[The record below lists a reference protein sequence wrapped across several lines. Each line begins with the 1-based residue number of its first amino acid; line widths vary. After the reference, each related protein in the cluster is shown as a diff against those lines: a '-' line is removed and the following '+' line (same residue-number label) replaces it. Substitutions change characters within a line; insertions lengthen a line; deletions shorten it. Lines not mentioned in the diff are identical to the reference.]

1 VHTIFF
7 TMRWWLGWWMAVA
20 VTLVG
25 SAVEGA
31 TILYLGLPNGATS
44 AYATNGTGWTRVGW
58 ADLPDVGANAF
69 PALAD
74 LDGDGDL
81 DAMVGHGGGL
91 VVAFENAGTATTP
104 EWVRRTD
111 WDCPLDVGSRAAP
124 ALGDVDGDGRADLL
138 VGSSGGNVVAFKN
151 TGGSGGPVWVRTEA
165 WDVAA
170 GDDESRPA
178 LGDVNHD
185 GKLDLAIGG
194 AHGAIAILLG
204 NGAGA
209 FARAAAWDPPAG
221 ADRTA
226 PGFVDFDGDGRPDL
240 VVEDG
245 NAIATVWKNT
255 GIGWTAAPAAWVPP
269 DPGSGPA
276 GPALASG
283 TLVAPVDGGDSQVIA
298 RIAASALDGTAPLR
312 VTFDAGESRAASGA
326 SLSFAWDFG
335 DGTSDGGSTG
345 GGPGT
350 GPGTG
355 SGGSTASDILKAT
368 STTYAAA
375 KSTRDAGH
383 YDEAI
388 AQYLAVADT
397 LLPLTSDTS
406 NGTVSKRG
414 TTQVNRV
421 ARWYLQKI
429 AHDLGGIYLYHSM
442 GLDTC
447 GQYALA
453 YLWSMESK
461 SQAEAGGFPELP
473 KLNGTT
479 NNINRATTKLQRAG
493 CGIPPA
499 SPMFGSTASAL
510 MAGGPT
516 VDHVYT
522 KRGTFVATVTASDG
536 SQSAQAHITITVDG
550 DDLPDSPGGPSDND
564 ADASEGF
571 GATTPGGEGGTLILV
586 TEATE
591 DAVRAAFN
599 KANAGHAIVR
609 FAVADPIAIH
619 EPLPQLKGAFIT
631 IDGGGATLYGDN
643 FPRTPGMV
651 DVRGHDVIVKNIH
664 LRNGGDNLRAQGDG
678 AYNVVFR
685 HVSSTGSG
693 DDGISVGYGAH
704 DVTIEWCFLA
714 GNTRSIFMKYGD
726 TTNVS
731 IHHTWIEKQW
741 VRGPLVSQ
749 SIFAD
754 IRNVI
759 VEDWTLWGTRFE
771 KASSGNVVNSLFVL
785 SPFAKSVGGKT
796 NSALRLNQDNPVFTA
811 GNRYD
816 GLAADGDEGT
826 ATTPLPAPAVTTLS
840 VGEMEPLVRSR
851 AGCLPRDRV
860 DQGYIEK
867 QDGWDVSESQPFRLG
882 PGA

>member
-1 VHTIFF
+1 
-7 TMRWWLGWWMAVA
+7 MAVA
-20 VTLVG
+20 ATLVG

-31 TILYLGLPNGATS
+31 TILYLGLPNGATT
-44 AYATNGTGWTRVGW
+44 AYATNGTSWTRVEW

-69 PALAD
+69 PALGD
-74 LDGDGDL
+74 LDGDGDR
-81 DAMVGHGGGL
+81 DAVVGHGGGL

-104 EWVRRTD
+104 EWVRRPD

-138 VGSSGGNVVAFKN
+138 VGSGGGDVVGFKN
-151 TGGSGGPVWVRTEA
+151 TGGSGGPVWERTEA
-165 WDVAA
+165 WDVPAI
-170 GDDESRPA
+170 DDETRPA

-185 GKLDLAIGG
+185 GKLDLAIGTDGG
-194 AHGAIAILLG
+194 AVALFLG
-204 NGAGA
+204 NGGGG
-209 FARAAAWDPPAG
+209 FVRVAAWDPSIG
-221 ADRTA
+221 DGRTA
-226 PGFVDFDGDGRPDL
+226 PGFVDFDADGRVDL

-245 NAIATVWKNT
+245 NATAHVFKNT
-255 GIGWTAAPAAWVPP
+255 GSGWMPAPAAWMPP

-283 TLVAPVDGGDSQVIA
+283 TFVEPTDPGGSAVIA
-298 RIAASALDGTAPLR
+298 RIVASAHDGSAPLR
-312 VTFDAGESRAASGA
+312 VTFDASESRAASGA
-326 SLSFAWDFG
+326 ALSFAWDFG
-335 DGTSDGGSTG
+335 DGTTDGGGGGTG
-345 GGPGT
+345 GN
-350 GPGTG
+350 
-355 SGGSTASDILKAT
+355 ASAVLRAA
-368 STTYAAA
+368 SPSYAAA
-375 KSTRDAGH
+375 KSARDAGH
-383 YDEAI
+383 YDDALS
-388 AQYLAVADT
+388 QYLAVAAT

-429 AHDLGGIYLYHSM
+429 AHDLGGMYLYHSL

-461 SQAEAGGFPELP
+461 AQAEAGGFPELP
-473 KLNGTT
+473 KLNGTLG
-479 NNINRATTKLQRAG
+479 NINRATTKLERAG
-493 CGIPPA
+493 CGIPPVA
-499 SPMFGSTASAL
+499 PMFGSTTSAL
-510 MAGGPT
+510 LVGGPT
-516 VDHVYT
+516 VEHVYT
-522 KRGTFVATVTASDG
+522 RRGTFVAKVTASDG
-536 SQSAQAHITITVDG
+536 AQSAEARITITVEG
-550 DDLPDSPGGPSDND
+550 DDLPDAPGGPSDND
-564 ADASEGF
+564 TDASEGF
-571 GATTPGGEGGTLILV
+571 GANTPGGEGGTLIFV
-586 TEATE
+586 TEPTE

-599 KANAGHAIVR
+599 KANGGHAIVR
-609 FAVADPIAIH
+609 FAVTQPIGIR

-631 IDGGGATLYGDN
+631 IDGNGATLYGDG

-651 DVRGHDVIVKNIH
+651 DVRGHDVIVKNIR

-685 HVSSTGSG
+685 HVSSTGSA

-704 DVTIEWCFLA
+704 DVTIQHCFLA
-714 GNTRSIFMKYGD
+714 GNTRSIFMKYGA

-749 SIFAD
+749 SVFAD

-771 KASSGNVVNSLFVL
+771 KAASGNVVNSLFAL

-796 NSALRLNQDNPVFTA
+796 NSALRLNQDGPVFTA
-811 GNRYD
+811 GNRYE
-816 GLAADGDEGT
+816 GLASNGNEGT
-826 ATTPLPAPAVTTLS
+826 ATAPMPAPPVTTLPVS
-840 VGEMEPLVRSR
+840 EMESVVRSR
-851 AGCLPRDRV
+851 AGCLPRDGV
-860 DQGYIEK
+860 DQGYIERG
-867 QDGWDVSESQPFRLG
+867 DGWDVSESLPFRLG